1 MRAGIGAGLGGRT
14 ASREWRPAQA
24 TGGVLYLT
32 SRCAAGSP
40 CTENYRLT
48 VPAHT
53 AVVLDQTSGHVVV
66 SGLDAALRRPNKRY
80 IAAHLLG
87 PITRKE
93 QDSEDNVT

>member
-1 MRAGIGAGLGGRT
+1 
-14 ASREWRPAQA
+14 
-24 TGGVLYLT
+24 VLSLT

-66 SGLDAALRRPNKRY
+66 SGLDAA
-80 IAAHLLG
+80 HLLG
-87 PITRKE
+87 PVTRKE